1 MHYSSSR
8 ISPLL
13 LLLVLFFIG
22 TQSNITRKPIANGGI
37 CTYTISFKKTTRFPQ
52 FILDK
57 QIFLNFSVLGNNKMI
72 HQSNSHC
79 KIHQSK
85 RKNLKV
91 KNGRFQWVQIMNFLC
106 HFEWTQWRKSDLK
119 QNPRLCLTRKLLCKH
134 TEQRNDI
141 NQTEKVAHPSELVSD
156 HQWRSAHY
164 F

>member
-22 TQSNITRKPIANGGI
+22 TQSNITRKPISNGAI

-57 QIFLNFSVLGNNKMI
+57 QIFLNFSILGNNKMI

-85 RKNLKV
+85 RWNLKV
-91 KNGRFQWVQIMNFLC
+91 KKRTFPMGPNHELFMPFWMNPVKKIRLKAKPKTLFNKKATLQTYWTKKWHKPNRKNGTSLRIG
-106 HFEWTQWRKSDLK
+106 
-119 QNPRLCLTRKLLCKH
+119 
-134 TEQRNDI
+134 
-141 NQTEKVAHPSELVSD
+141 
-156 HQWRSAHY
+156 
-164 F
+164 